1 MAGTDT
7 KPDGLA
13 GLEAGLD
20 ALDAVQVRRTPVRE
34 VLLRKVLP
42 PVLAVA
48 LVVVVWQL
56 LVESRVTDDYK
67 LPSPGAV
74 WSSAVDMW
82 LRGTL
87 LDVVWTSISRGLL
100 GFLLAVAIGTP
111 LGLLV
116 ARVRFVRAA
125 IGPILSGLQSL
136 PSVAWVAP
144 AVIWLGLN
152 DKMMYAVILLGA
164 VPSVA
169 NGLVSGVDQVPPLF
183 LRAGRTLGATG
194 LRGTWHIVL
203 PAALPGYLAG
213 LKQGW
218 AFSALADGRRD
229 HRVLPRPRARAR
241 AVAGKRPQQRRH
253 ARHLPGHHPDPVRR
267 HRDRPADLQSA
278 GAVGAAQPRSPRQEL
293 SHAMSAPVLLVIA
306 HGSRDP
312 RHAATVHAL
321 TARVR
326 SLRPG
331 LRVETGFLDFNAP
344 SVPRVLERLA
354 AQGAGAV
361 IALPLL
367 LTRAFH
373 AKSDIPTVL
382 HEARTRLPR
391 MRIRQAEVLGPSP
404 LLNSALER
412 RLHEA
417 GIRPGDRGS
426 TGLVLA
432 SAGSTDPEA
441 IAVIAE
447 IARELRH
454 TGWCAVRPAF
464 ASASLPAPRTPYG
477 SCVPRAYGGWR
488 WLPMSSH
495 PAGSRTASPRARP
508 GRTCWPM
515 SSARHRSWHGCC

>member
-7 KPDGLA
+7 KPDDLA

-56 LVESRVTDDYK
+56 LVEARVTDDYK

-74 WSSAVDMW
+74 WNSAADMW
-82 LRGTL
+82 LQGTL

-116 ARVRFVRAA
+116 ARVKFVRSA

-152 DKMMYAVILLGA
+152 DRMMYAVILLGA

-218 AFSALADGRRD
+218 AFSWRSLMAAEIIASSPDLGLGLGQLLENGRNNADMPGIFLAIILILFVGIAIDLLIFSPLERW
-229 HRVLPRPRARAR
+229 VL
-241 AVAGKRPQQRRH
+241 
-253 ARHLPGHHPDPVRR
+253 
-267 HRDRPADLQSA
+267 
-278 GAVGAAQPRSPRQEL
+278 RSRG
-293 SHAMSAPVLLVIA
+293 LLVK
-306 HGSRDP
+306 
-312 RHAATVHAL
+312 
-321 TARVR
+321 
-326 SLRPG
+326 
-331 LRVETGFLDFNAP
+331 N
-344 SVPRVLERLA
+344 
-354 AQGAGAV
+354 
-361 IALPLL
+361 
-367 LTRAFH
+367 
-373 AKSDIPTVL
+373 
-382 HEARTRLPR
+382 
-391 MRIRQAEVLGPSP
+391 
-404 LLNSALER
+404 
-412 RLHEA
+412 
-417 GIRPGDRGS
+417 
-426 TGLVLA
+426 
-432 SAGSTDPEA
+432 
-441 IAVIAE
+441 
-447 IARELRH
+447 
-454 TGWCAVRPAF
+454 
-464 ASASLPAPRTPYG
+464 
-477 SCVPRAYGGWR
+477 
-488 WLPMSSH
+488 
-495 PAGSRTASPRARP
+495 
-508 GRTCWPM
+508 
-515 SSARHRSWHGCC
+515 